1 MLWTYHFS
9 IKNEQGYIYNICI
22 TNLKSKDVSR
32 CYGEKKDFNGD
43 LKLEKAENIVK
54 KVML

>member
-1 MLWTYHFS
+1 MLWTYHFY

-22 TNLKSKDVSR
+22 TNLKSKDVTR
-32 CYGEKKDFNGD
+32 CYGEKNDFNGD

-54 KVML
+54 KVTL